1 MTFFERYETLCTER
15 GLKPQTQEIL
25 DVAGVKSP
33 SVSGWKTGSQPKAD
47 VLCRLAK
54 YFDVTTDYLLGL
66 SEVRNPH
73 TLPTLTEQE
82 MVLLSA
88 FRAATVEGQFHII
101 QVCMNER
108 DAAVA
113 EKGESVSVG

>member
-1 MTFFERYETLCTER
+1 MTFYERYETLCAER
-15 GLKPQTQEIL
+15 GVKPQTQEML

-33 SVSGWKTGSQPKAD
+33 SVSGWKSGSQPKAD

-66 SEVRNPH
+66 SEVRNAHAVPA
-73 TLPTLTEQE
+73 LTEQE
-82 MVLLSA
+82 RLLLSA

-108 DAAVA
+108 DAAA
-113 EKGESVSVG
+113 TEKGETVSAG